1 MKYILLLTGI
11 SIIALT
17 SMTCHAPTGPS
28 SSSADTTSND
38 WTFTE
43 TMLGGASSSEF
54 LDVSIV
60 SDTLAY
66 AVGDIYVSDSTGHI
80 NPTSYG
86 AAIWNGR
93 SWSLRRVYTRN
104 QSGYQEN
111 IRPILGVVA
120 YSRSEIWL
128 SDGNA
133 FVWNGNDSELTAYWI
148 GGYPGNPSPLLGPGQ
163 YVARLWGTSDQNL
176 YGAGNGGGLAR
187 YDGSS
192 WRALSSGTTLNIQ
205 DIYGY
210 GGTVLAVASDPGE
223 SLDKAILQ
231 INGTNVTQLST
242 AGIQWPLSGVWFV
255 PGHYYVVGQGIYEKT
270 SLSQSTWQE
279 DSVDTVDF
287 FSCIRGNAWNDFF
300 VAGGYGQLLHFN
312 GKSWRSYQDVLGLQQ
327 GGIASIAVKGNLM
340 IGVGY
345 LGSKAV
351 AFVGKRN

>member
-43 TMLGGASSSEF
+43 TMLGDGGGSQ
-54 LDVSIV
+54 LYDVAIV
-60 SDTLAY
+60 NDTLAY
-66 AVGDIYVSDSTGHI
+66 AVGAVYLNDSTGNI
-80 NPTSYG
+80 DPSAYNL
-86 AAIWNGR
+86 ARWNGYTWEPIR
-93 SWSLRRVYTRN
+93 LQFLTFCGDPYTGPYLTSAVYAF
-104 QSGYQEN
+104 GPKD
-111 IRPILGVVA
+111 IWVA
-120 YSRSEIWL
+120 SASQI
-128 SDGNA
+128 
-133 FVWNGNDSELTAYWI
+133 VHWNGSSQTPAACIPVSVNK
-148 GGYPGNPSPLLGPGQ
+148 
-163 YVARLWGTSDQNL
+163 LWGTGSASL
-176 YGAGNGGGLAR
+176 YAVGYGGEVAR
-187 YDGSS
+187 YNGNV
-192 WRALSSGTTLNIQ
+192 WQKLTSGTMVNIQ

-210 GGTVLAVASDPGE
+210 GGTVLAIASYPGE
-223 SLDKAILQ
+223 SLDKEILQ
-231 INGTNVTQLST
+231 INGTTVSQLST
-242 AGIQWPLSGVWFV
+242 AGIPWPLSSVWFV

-270 SLSQSTWQE
+270 SLSQSTWQK

-312 GKSWRSYQDVLGLQQ
+312 GKSWRSYQNVLGLQQ